1 MKGEQLKT
9 RRESLGLS
17 QVQFAAKL
25 EMHPMTI
32 SRFERG
38 ADSIPLLFELA
49 LCELERRLAAKKK
62 KPKK

>member
-1 MKGEQLKT
+1 MEGEQLKT
-9 RRESLGLS
+9 RREGLGLS

-38 ADSIPLLFELA
+38 VEPIPLLFELA
-49 LCELERRLAAKKK
+49 LCELERRLAKKNP
-62 KPKK
+62 PKK